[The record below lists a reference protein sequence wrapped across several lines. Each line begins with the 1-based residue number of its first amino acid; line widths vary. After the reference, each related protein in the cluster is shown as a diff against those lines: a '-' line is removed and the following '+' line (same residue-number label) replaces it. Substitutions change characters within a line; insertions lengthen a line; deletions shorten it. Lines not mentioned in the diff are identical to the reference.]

1 MSNGH
6 KIQLDFGD
14 IALVSSSFA
23 DEVVGKIFADIGPLE
38 FMQRFELRNM
48 SMMVRQIV
56 DRAIQQRLKSPRL

>member
-6 KIQLDFGD
+6 KIYLDFSD

-23 DEVVGKIFADIGPLE
+23 DEVVGKIFVDVGPLE

-48 SMMVRQIV
+48 SLMVRQIV
-56 DRAIQQRLKSPRL
+56 DRAIQQRLKV